1 MTTTNL
7 RIRGL
12 TKSFGGV
19 RALDGVDLTVPAGQ
33 VHALLG
39 HNGAGKSTLI
49 KCLGGAYPPDAG
61 TIEVGGTSYTRLTP
75 RESIASGVAIIF
87 QTLSVVDA
95 LTVAENIFLG
105 QEWTRYGRI
114 DRRAQE
120 EVAAGLLERVAA
132 KCSPRDR
139 VGDLPMG
146 QRQLVEI
153 AKALSR
159 SASVLVLDEPT
170 AALSGAETD
179 ALAERVEDLRTQGLA
194 VVYVTHLLGEV
205 ERLADA
211 VTVLRDGR
219 VAHHAGVAGQTRRD
233 LVEAV
238 AGSPVQ
244 DARDP
249 RPAPGPRAH
258 GLGRPPGSEVQ
269 GRGQTSARE
278 VQGPDE
284 MPGSDAQGFG
294 HTSGPQAHGLSHT
307 PGSEVQGR
315 GQTSGREVQGSGQT
329 PGREVQG
336 LDEMPG
342 SDAQGFGHTSG
353 PQAHGLSHTPG
364 SGVQGR
370 GHPPGP
376 EAHGLGQTPG
386 SDVQGLG
393 HTSGT
398 QAHGLSHTPG
408 PEAHGLAHPPAP
420 DAHEPLHT
428 PTRDVPEARR
438 APVSPRLVVEAL
450 HGPGFGPVDLTVASG
465 ERVGLFGLIGSGR
478 TRILETLYGR
488 RRATAGTIRAGDR
501 TVTPARPTDALA
513 AGIALVPADR
523 RTQGLFP
530 SLSAQDNTL
539 LPTVRPLARYG
550 VRALHTERRVF
561 EALAAAV
568 GLRPA
573 QPRLPAGAFSG
584 GNQQKLV
591 LGRWINEARHVDVL
605 LLDEPTQGVDVG
617 ARREIYRVVSAL
629 AEDRGTAVL
638 FASSDPEEIVALA
651 DRCLIVARG
660 RIVGELSGTEL
671 TEQALL
677 SAVHDPLTAE
687 GAA

>member
-7 RIRGL
+7 RISGL

-105 QEWTRYGRI
+105 QEWTRHGRI

-120 EVAAGLLERVAA
+120 EVAAGLLQRVAA

-159 SASVLVLDEPT
+159 SAAVLVLDEPT

-179 ALAERVEDLRTQGLA
+179 ALAQRVEDLRTQGLA
-194 VVYVTHLLGEV
+194 IVYVTHLLGEV

-219 VAHHAGVAGQTRRD
+219 VAHHTTVSGRTRRE
-233 LVEAV
+233 LVEAI
-238 AGSPVQ
+238 AG
-244 DARDP
+244 
-249 RPAPGPRAH
+249 RPAQAVAKSPR
-258 GLGRPPGSEVQ
+258 
-269 GRGQTSARE
+269 
-278 VQGPDE
+278 
-284 MPGSDAQGFG
+284 
-294 HTSGPQAHGLSHT
+294 
-307 PGSEVQGR
+307 
-315 GQTSGREVQGSGQT
+315 
-329 PGREVQG
+329 
-336 LDEMPG
+336 
-342 SDAQGFGHTSG
+342 
-353 PQAHGLSHTPG
+353 
-364 SGVQGR
+364 
-370 GHPPGP
+370 
-376 EAHGLGQTPG
+376 
-386 SDVQGLG
+386 
-393 HTSGT
+393 
-398 QAHGLSHTPG
+398 
-408 PEAHGLAHPPAP
+408 PPAP
-420 DAHEPLHT
+420 
-428 PTRDVPEARR
+428 
-438 APVSPRLVVEAL
+438 PRLVAEDL
-450 HGPGFGPVDLTVASG
+450 RGPGFGPVGLSVAEG

-488 RRATAGTIRAGDR
+488 RRATAGTIRVGDR
-501 TVTPARPTDALA
+501 TVAPARPADALA

-530 SLSAQDNTL
+530 SMTAQDNAL
-539 LPTVRPLARYG
+539 LPSVKPLSRLG
-550 VRALHTERRVF
+550 VRALSSERGVF
-561 EALAAAV
+561 GALATAV

-573 QPRLPAGAFSG
+573 RPRLPAGAFSG

-591 LGRWINEARHVDVL
+591 LGRWINEARQVDVL

-617 ARREIYRVVSAL
+617 ARQEIYRVVSTL
-629 AEDRGTAVL
+629 AEERGTAVL

-660 RIVGELSGTEL
+660 RIAGELSGAEL

>member
-7 RIRGL
+7 RISGL

-75 RESIASGVAIIF
+75 PESIASGVAIIF

-105 QEWTRYGRI
+105 QEWTRHGRI

-120 EVAAGLLERVAA
+120 EVAAALLQRVAA

-159 SASVLVLDEPT
+159 SAAVLVLDEPT

-179 ALAERVEDLRTQGLA
+179 ALAQRVEDLRTQGLA
-194 VVYVTHLLGEV
+194 IVYVTHLLGEV

-219 VAHHAGVAGQTRRD
+219 VAHHATVAGQTRRD
-233 LVEAV
+233 LVEAI
-238 AGSPVQ
+238 AG
-244 DARDP
+244 
-249 RPAPGPRAH
+249 RPAETVRKPR
-258 GLGRPPGSEVQ
+258 R
-269 GRGQTSARE
+269 
-278 VQGPDE
+278 
-284 MPGSDAQGFG
+284 
-294 HTSGPQAHGLSHT
+294 
-307 PGSEVQGR
+307 
-315 GQTSGREVQGSGQT
+315 
-329 PGREVQG
+329 
-336 LDEMPG
+336 
-342 SDAQGFGHTSG
+342 
-353 PQAHGLSHTPG
+353 
-364 SGVQGR
+364 
-370 GHPPGP
+370 
-376 EAHGLGQTPG
+376 
-386 SDVQGLG
+386 
-393 HTSGT
+393 
-398 QAHGLSHTPG
+398 
-408 PEAHGLAHPPAP
+408 PPAP
-420 DAHEPLHT
+420 
-428 PTRDVPEARR
+428 
-438 APVSPRLVVEAL
+438 PRLVVEAL
-450 HGPGFGPVDLTVASG
+450 HGPGFGPVDLTVAEG

-478 TRILETLYGR
+478 TRVLETLYGR
-488 RRATAGTIRAGDR
+488 RRATAGTIRVGDR
-501 TVTPARPTDALA
+501 AVTPTRPADALA

-530 SLSAQDNTL
+530 SMTAQDNAL
-539 LPTVRPLARYG
+539 LPSVRPLSRHG
-550 VRALHTERRVF
+550 LRALRSERRVF
-561 EALAAAV
+561 GALATAV
-568 GLRPA
+568 GLRPVR
-573 QPRLPAGAFSG
+573 PRLPAGAFSG

-617 ARREIYRVVSAL
+617 ARQEIYRVVSTL
-629 AEDRGTAVL
+629 AEERGTAVL

-660 RIVGELSGTEL
+660 RIAGELSGAEL

-677 SAVHDPLTAE
+677 SAVHDPLTAVHDSMTAE

>member
-7 RIRGL
+7 RVSGL

-49 KCLGGAYPPDAG
+49 KCLGGAFPPDAG
-61 TIEVGGTSYTRLTP
+61 TIEIGGTTYTRLTP
-75 RESIASGVAIIF
+75 RESIAAGVAIIF

-105 QEWTRYGRI
+105 QEWTRHGRV

-132 KCSPRDR
+132 RCSPRDR
-139 VGDLPMG
+139 VGDLPTG

-179 ALAERVEDLRTQGLA
+179 ALAERVEDLRAQGLA
-194 VVYVTHLLGEV
+194 IVHVTHLLAEV

-219 VAHHAGVAGQTRRD
+219 VAHRTTVAGRTRRD
-233 LVEAV
+233 LVAAIAGRPAEAV
-238 AGSPVQ
+238 
-244 DARDP
+244 R
-249 RPAPGPRAH
+249 GPR
-258 GLGRPPGSEVQ
+258 R
-269 GRGQTSARE
+269 
-278 VQGPDE
+278 
-284 MPGSDAQGFG
+284 
-294 HTSGPQAHGLSHT
+294 
-307 PGSEVQGR
+307 
-315 GQTSGREVQGSGQT
+315 
-329 PGREVQG
+329 
-336 LDEMPG
+336 
-342 SDAQGFGHTSG
+342 
-353 PQAHGLSHTPG
+353 
-364 SGVQGR
+364 
-370 GHPPGP
+370 
-376 EAHGLGQTPG
+376 
-386 SDVQGLG
+386 
-393 HTSGT
+393 
-398 QAHGLSHTPG
+398 
-408 PEAHGLAHPPAP
+408 
-420 DAHEPLHT
+420 T
-428 PTRDVPEARR
+428 PTP
-438 APVSPRLVVEAL
+438 PRLVVEGL
-450 HGPGFGPVDLTVASG
+450 RGPGFGPLGITVAEG

-478 TRILETLYGR
+478 TRVLETLYGR
-488 RRATAGTIRAGDR
+488 RRATAGTIRVGDR
-501 TVTPARPTDALA
+501 AVTPARPADALA

-523 RTQGLFP
+523 RAQGLFP
-530 SLSAQDNTL
+530 SLSAQDNAL
-539 LPTVRPLARYG
+539 LPALRPLARHG
-550 VRALHTERRVF
+550 VRALRAERRVF
-561 EALAAAV
+561 GALAAAV

-573 QPRLPAGAFSG
+573 RPGLPAGAFSG

-617 ARREIYRVVSAL
+617 ARQEIYRVVSAL
-629 AEDRGTAVL
+629 AEEQGTAVL

-671 TEQALL
+671 TEQSLL
-677 SAVHDPLTAE
+677 SAVHDPLPAE

>member
-7 RIRGL
+7 RVSGL

-49 KCLGGAYPPDAG
+49 KCLGGAFPPDAG
-61 TIEVGGTSYTRLTP
+61 TIEIGGTTYTRLTP
-75 RESIASGVAIIF
+75 RESIAAGVAIIF

-105 QEWTRYGRI
+105 QEWTRHGRV

-120 EVAAGLLERVAA
+120 EVAANLLERVAA
-132 KCSPRDR
+132 RCSPRDR
-139 VGDLPMG
+139 VGDLPTG

-179 ALAERVEDLRTQGLA
+179 ALAERVEDLRAQGLA
-194 VVYVTHLLGEV
+194 IVHVTHLLAEV

-219 VAHHAGVAGQTRRD
+219 VAHRTTVAGRTRRD
-233 LVEAV
+233 LVAAIAGRPTEAV
-238 AGSPVQ
+238 
-244 DARDP
+244 RRP
-249 RPAPGPRAH
+249 RR
-258 GLGRPPGSEVQ
+258 
-269 GRGQTSARE
+269 
-278 VQGPDE
+278 
-284 MPGSDAQGFG
+284 
-294 HTSGPQAHGLSHT
+294 
-307 PGSEVQGR
+307 
-315 GQTSGREVQGSGQT
+315 
-329 PGREVQG
+329 
-336 LDEMPG
+336 
-342 SDAQGFGHTSG
+342 
-353 PQAHGLSHTPG
+353 
-364 SGVQGR
+364 
-370 GHPPGP
+370 
-376 EAHGLGQTPG
+376 
-386 SDVQGLG
+386 
-393 HTSGT
+393 
-398 QAHGLSHTPG
+398 
-408 PEAHGLAHPPAP
+408 
-420 DAHEPLHT
+420 T
-428 PTRDVPEARR
+428 PTP
-438 APVSPRLVVEAL
+438 PRLVVEGL
-450 HGPGFGPVDLTVASG
+450 RGPGFGPLGITVAEG

-478 TRILETLYGR
+478 TRVLETLYGR
-488 RRATAGTIRAGDR
+488 RRATAGTIRVGDR
-501 TVTPARPTDALA
+501 AVTPARPADALA

-523 RTQGLFP
+523 RAQGLFP
-530 SLSAQDNTL
+530 SLSAQDNAL
-539 LPTVRPLARYG
+539 LPALRPLARHG
-550 VRALHTERRVF
+550 VRALRAERRVF
-561 EALAAAV
+561 GALAAAV

-573 QPRLPAGAFSG
+573 RPGLPAGAFSG

-617 ARREIYRVVSAL
+617 ARQEIYRVVSAL
-629 AEDRGTAVL
+629 AEEQGTAVL

-671 TEQALL
+671 TEQSLL
-677 SAVHDPLTAE
+677 SAVHDPLPAE

>member
-7 RIRGL
+7 RISGL

-61 TIEVGGTSYTRLTP
+61 TIEVGGTSYIRLTP

-105 QEWTRYGRI
+105 QEWTRHGRI
-114 DRRAQE
+114 DRHAQE
-120 EVAAGLLERVAA
+120 EVAAGLLQRVAA

-159 SASVLVLDEPT
+159 SAAVLVLDEPT

-179 ALAERVEDLRTQGLA
+179 ALAQRVEDLRTQGLA
-194 VVYVTHLLGEV
+194 IVYVTHLLGEV

-219 VAHHAGVAGQTRRD
+219 VAHHATVSGQTRRE
-233 LVEAV
+233 LVEAI
-238 AGSPVQ
+238 AG
-244 DARDP
+244 
-249 RPAPGPRAH
+249 RPAQAVTKSPR
-258 GLGRPPGSEVQ
+258 
-269 GRGQTSARE
+269 
-278 VQGPDE
+278 
-284 MPGSDAQGFG
+284 
-294 HTSGPQAHGLSHT
+294 
-307 PGSEVQGR
+307 
-315 GQTSGREVQGSGQT
+315 
-329 PGREVQG
+329 
-336 LDEMPG
+336 
-342 SDAQGFGHTSG
+342 
-353 PQAHGLSHTPG
+353 
-364 SGVQGR
+364 
-370 GHPPGP
+370 
-376 EAHGLGQTPG
+376 
-386 SDVQGLG
+386 
-393 HTSGT
+393 
-398 QAHGLSHTPG
+398 
-408 PEAHGLAHPPAP
+408 PPAP
-420 DAHEPLHT
+420 
-428 PTRDVPEARR
+428 
-438 APVSPRLVVEAL
+438 PRLVAEDL
-450 HGPGFGPVDLTVASG
+450 RGPGFGPVGLSVAEG

-488 RRATAGTIRAGDR
+488 RRATAGTIRVGDR
-501 TVTPARPTDALA
+501 TVAPARPADALA

-523 RTQGLFP
+523 RAQGLFP
-530 SLSAQDNTL
+530 SMTAQDNAL
-539 LPTVRPLARYG
+539 LPSVKPLSRLG
-550 VRALHTERRVF
+550 VRALSAERRVF
-561 EALAAAV
+561 GALATAV

-573 QPRLPAGAFSG
+573 RPRLPAGAFSG

-591 LGRWINEARHVDVL
+591 LGRWINEARQVDVL

-617 ARREIYRVVSAL
+617 ARQEIYRVVSTL
-629 AEDRGTAVL
+629 AEEHGTAVL

-660 RIVGELSGTEL
+660 RIAGELSGAEL

>member
-75 RESIASGVAIIF
+75 RESIAAGVAIIF

-105 QEWTRYGRI
+105 QEWTRHGRI

-120 EVAAGLLERVAA
+120 EVAAGLLQRVAA
-132 KCSPRDR
+132 RCSPRDR
-139 VGDLPMG
+139 VGDLPMA

-179 ALAERVEDLRTQGLA
+179 ALAQRVEDLRTQGLA
-194 VVYVTHLLGEV
+194 IVYVTHLLSEV

-219 VAHHAGVAGQTRRD
+219 VTHQATVAGQTRRD
-233 LVEAV
+233 LVEAI
-238 AGSPVQ
+238 AG
-244 DARDP
+244 
-249 RPAPGPRAH
+249 RPTEAAHGPRRVPGTDAPE
-258 GLGRPPGSEVQ
+258 PPRRTSPHARMSRYASGSGGDEA
-269 GRGQTSARE
+269 RGKPS
-278 VQGPDE
+278 P
-284 MPGSDAQGFG
+284 DAQRAPCA
-294 HTSGPQAHGLSHT
+294 SGPTGHDVRRT
-307 PGSEVQGR
+307 PS
-315 GQTSGREVQGSGQT
+315 
-329 PGREVQG
+329 P
-336 LDEMPG
+336 
-342 SDAQGFGHTSG
+342 DAQEPRRT
-353 PQAHGLSHTPG
+353 TD
-364 SGVQGR
+364 R
-370 GHPPGP
+370 D
-376 EAHGLGQTPG
+376 EY
-386 SDVQGLG
+386 
-393 HTSGT
+393 
-398 QAHGLSHTPG
+398 TPG
-408 PEAHGLAHPPAP
+408 PDAPAP
-420 DAHEPLHT
+420 QSAPT
-428 PTRDVPEARR
+428 P
-438 APVSPRLVVEAL
+438 PRLAVEAL
-450 HGPGFGPVDLTVASG
+450 RGPGFGPVGLTVAGG

-488 RRATAGTIRAGDR
+488 RRATAGTIRVGAR
-501 TVTPARPTDALA
+501 TVSPARPADALG

-523 RTQGLFP
+523 RAQGLFP
-530 SLSAQDNTL
+530 SLSAQDNVL
-539 LPTVRPLARYG
+539 LPAVRTLARYH
-550 VRALHTERRVF
+550 VRALRTERRVF
-561 EALAAAV
+561 DALATAV

-573 QPRLPAGAFSG
+573 RPGLPAGAFSG

-591 LGRWINEARHVDVL
+591 LGRWINEARQVDVL

-617 ARREIYRVVSAL
+617 ARQEIYQVVSRL
-629 AEDRGTAVL
+629 AAERGTAVL
-638 FASSDPEEIVALA
+638 FASGDPEEIVALA
-651 DRCLIVARG
+651 DRCLIVAGG
-660 RIVGELSGTEL
+660 RIIGELSGTGL

-677 SAVHDPLTAE
+677 SAVHDADPDPVPAE

>member
-7 RIRGL
+7 RISGL

-49 KCLGGAYPPDAG
+49 KCLGGAYPPDGG
-61 TIEVGGTSYTRLTP
+61 TIEVGGTSYNRLTP

-105 QEWTRYGRI
+105 QEWTRHGRI

-120 EVAAGLLERVAA
+120 EVAAGLLQRVAA

-159 SASVLVLDEPT
+159 SAAVLVLDEPT

-179 ALAERVEDLRTQGLA
+179 ALAHRVEDLRTQGLA
-194 VVYVTHLLGEV
+194 IVYVTHLLGEV

-219 VAHHAGVAGQTRRD
+219 VAHHATVSGRTRRE
-233 LVEAV
+233 LVEAI
-238 AGSPVQ
+238 A
-244 DARDP
+244 
-249 RPAPGPRAH
+249 
-258 GLGRPPGSEVQ
+258 GRP
-269 GRGQTSARE
+269 T
-278 VQGPDE
+278 
-284 MPGSDAQGFG
+284 
-294 HTSGPQAHGLSHT
+294 
-307 PGSEVQGR
+307 
-315 GQTSGREVQGSGQT
+315 
-329 PGREVQG
+329 
-336 LDEMPG
+336 
-342 SDAQGFGHTSG
+342 
-353 PQAHGLSHTPG
+353 
-364 SGVQGR
+364 
-370 GHPPGP
+370 
-376 EAHGLGQTPG
+376 EALPK
-386 SDVQGLG
+386 S
-393 HTSGT
+393 
-398 QAHGLSHTPG
+398 PR
-408 PEAHGLAHPPAP
+408 PPAP
-420 DAHEPLHT
+420 
-428 PTRDVPEARR
+428 
-438 APVSPRLVVEAL
+438 PRLVAEAL
-450 HGPGFGPVDLTVASG
+450 RGPGFGPVGLSVAEG

-488 RRATAGTIRAGDR
+488 RRATAGTIRVGDR
-501 TVTPARPTDALA
+501 AVAPTRPADGLA

-523 RTQGLFP
+523 RAQGLFP
-530 SLSAQDNTL
+530 SMTAQDNAL
-539 LPTVRPLARYG
+539 LPSVRSLSRFG
-550 VRALHTERRVF
+550 VRGLRSERRVF
-561 EALAAAV
+561 GALATAV

-573 QPRLPAGAFSG
+573 RPRLSAGAFSG

-591 LGRWINEARHVDVL
+591 LGRWINEARQVDVL

-617 ARREIYRVVSAL
+617 ARQEIYRVVSAL
-629 AEDRGTAVL
+629 AEERGTAVL

-677 SAVHDPLTAE
+677 SAVHDPQIAE

>member
-1 MTTTNL
+1 MTTTTL
-7 RIRGL
+7 RISGL

-75 RESIASGVAIIF
+75 RASIASGVAIIF

-105 QEWTRYGRI
+105 QEWTRHGRI

-120 EVAAGLLERVAA
+120 EVAAGLMERVAA

-159 SASVLVLDEPT
+159 SAAVLVLDEPT

-179 ALAERVEDLRTQGLA
+179 ALAQRVEDLRTQGLA
-194 VVYVTHLLGEV
+194 IVYVTHLLGEV

-219 VAHHAGVAGQTRRD
+219 VAHHATVSGRTRRE
-233 LVEAV
+233 LVEAI
-238 AGSPVQ
+238 A
-244 DARDP
+244 
-249 RPAPGPRAH
+249 
-258 GLGRPPGSEVQ
+258 GRPTEVVPKSP
-269 GRGQTSARE
+269 R
-278 VQGPDE
+278 
-284 MPGSDAQGFG
+284 
-294 HTSGPQAHGLSHT
+294 
-307 PGSEVQGR
+307 
-315 GQTSGREVQGSGQT
+315 
-329 PGREVQG
+329 
-336 LDEMPG
+336 
-342 SDAQGFGHTSG
+342 
-353 PQAHGLSHTPG
+353 
-364 SGVQGR
+364 
-370 GHPPGP
+370 
-376 EAHGLGQTPG
+376 
-386 SDVQGLG
+386 
-393 HTSGT
+393 
-398 QAHGLSHTPG
+398 
-408 PEAHGLAHPPAP
+408 PPAP
-420 DAHEPLHT
+420 
-428 PTRDVPEARR
+428 
-438 APVSPRLVVEAL
+438 PRLIAEDL
-450 HGPGFGPVDLTVASG
+450 RGPGFGPVGLSVAEG

-488 RRATAGTIRAGDR
+488 RRATAGTIRVGDR
-501 TVTPARPTDALA
+501 TVAPARPADALA

-523 RTQGLFP
+523 RAQGLFP
-530 SLSAQDNTL
+530 SMTAQDNAL
-539 LPTVRPLARYG
+539 LPSVKPLSRLG
-550 VRALHTERRVF
+550 VRALRSERRVF
-561 EALAAAV
+561 DGLATAV

-573 QPRLPAGAFSG
+573 RSRLPAGAFSG

-617 ARREIYRVVSAL
+617 ARQEIYRVVSTL
-629 AEDRGTAVL
+629 AEERGTAVL
-638 FASSDPEEIVALA
+638 FASSDPEEVVALA

-677 SAVHDPLTAE
+677 SAVHAPLTAE

>member
-7 RIRGL
+7 RISGL

-19 RALDGVDLTVPAGQ
+19 RALDGVHLTVPAGQ

-105 QEWTRYGRI
+105 QEWTRHGRI

-159 SASVLVLDEPT
+159 SAAVLVLDEPT
-170 AALSGAETD
+170 AALSGAETE
-179 ALAERVEDLRTQGLA
+179 ALAERVEDLRAQGLA
-194 VVYVTHLLGEV
+194 IVYVTHLLGEV

-219 VAHHAGVAGQTRRD
+219 VAHHATVAGQKRRD
-233 LVEAV
+233 LVEAI
-238 AGSPVQ
+238 A
-244 DARDP
+244 
-249 RPAPGPRAH
+249 
-258 GLGRPPGSEVQ
+258 GRPTETVRKSRRP
-269 GRGQTSARE
+269 
-278 VQGPDE
+278 P
-284 MPGSDAQGFG
+284 
-294 HTSGPQAHGLSHT
+294 T
-307 PGSEVQGR
+307 P
-315 GQTSGREVQGSGQT
+315 
-329 PGREVQG
+329 
-336 LDEMPG
+336 
-342 SDAQGFGHTSG
+342 
-353 PQAHGLSHTPG
+353 
-364 SGVQGR
+364 
-370 GHPPGP
+370 
-376 EAHGLGQTPG
+376 
-386 SDVQGLG
+386 
-393 HTSGT
+393 
-398 QAHGLSHTPG
+398 
-408 PEAHGLAHPPAP
+408 
-420 DAHEPLHT
+420 
-428 PTRDVPEARR
+428 
-438 APVSPRLVVEAL
+438 PRLLVEAL
-450 HGPGFGPVDLTVASG
+450 HGPGFGPVDLTVAAG
-465 ERVGLFGLIGSGR
+465 ECVGLFGLIGSGR
-478 TRILETLYGR
+478 TRVLETLYGR
-488 RRATAGTIRAGDR
+488 RRACAGTIRVGDR
-501 TVTPARPTDALA
+501 TVTPARPADALA

-523 RTQGLFP
+523 RAQGLFP
-530 SLSAQDNTL
+530 SMTAQDNAL
-539 LPTVRPLARYG
+539 LPSVQPLSRHG
-550 VRALHTERRVF
+550 LRALRSERRVF
-561 EALAAAV
+561 GALATAV

-573 QPRLPAGAFSG
+573 RPRLPAGAFSG

-617 ARREIYRVVSAL
+617 ARQEIYRVVSAQ
-629 AEDRGTAVL
+629 AEERGTAVL

-660 RIVGELSGTEL
+660 RIVGELSGAAL

-677 SAVHDPLTAE
+677 SAVHDPLTTE

>member
-61 TIEVGGTSYTRLTP
+61 TIEVGGTTHTRLSP
-75 RESIASGVAIIF
+75 RESIAAGVAIIF

-120 EVAAGLLERVAA
+120 DVAAGLLERVAA
-132 KCSPRDR
+132 RCSPRDR

-179 ALAERVEDLRTQGLA
+179 ALAERVEDLRPQGLA
-194 VVYVTHLLGEV
+194 IVYVTHLLAEV

-219 VAHHAGVAGQTRRD
+219 VAHQGTVAGQTRAE
-233 LVEAV
+233 LVA
-238 AGSPVQ
+238 AIS
-244 DARDP
+244 
-249 RPAPGPRAH
+249 
-258 GLGRPPGSEVQ
+258 GRPPGDAHGPRRAAATDVQ
-269 GRGQTSARE
+269 DPPPGPARDTRE
-278 VQGPDE
+278 PWHAPGSGLREPWRA
-284 MPGSDAQGFG
+284 PGSDLREPGQGPG
-294 HTSGPQAHGLSHT
+294 SGLREPGQG
-307 PGSEVQGR
+307 PGSEAHEPRRTPSRDGR
-315 GQTSGREVQGSGQT
+315 DPAYT
-329 PGREVQG
+329 
-336 LDEMPG
+336 
-342 SDAQGFGHTSG
+342 
-353 PQAHGLSHTPG
+353 
-364 SGVQGR
+364 
-370 GHPPGP
+370 
-376 EAHGLGQTPG
+376 
-386 SDVQGLG
+386 
-393 HTSGT
+393 
-398 QAHGLSHTPG
+398 
-408 PEAHGLAHPPAP
+408 PAP
-420 DAHEPLHT
+420 D
-428 PTRDVPEARR
+428 VPGSRR
-438 APVSPRLVVEAL
+438 TSPPPRLVVQAL
-450 HGPGFGPVDLTVASG
+450 RGPGFGPVDVTVAEG

-478 TRILETLYGR
+478 TRVLETLYGR
-488 RRATAGTIRAGDR
+488 RRATAGTIRVGDR
-501 TVTPARPTDALA
+501 TVAPVRPADALA

-523 RTQGLFP
+523 RSQGLFP

-539 LPTVRPLARYG
+539 LPAVRPLSRHG
-550 VRALHTERRVF
+550 VRALRTERRVF
-561 EALAAAV
+561 EALATAV

-573 QPRLPAGAFSG
+573 RPGLPAGAFSG

-617 ARREIYRVVSAL
+617 ARQEIYRVVSSL
-629 AEDRGTAVL
+629 AAERGTAVL

-651 DRCLIVARG
+651 DRCLIVAGG
-660 RIVGELSGTEL
+660 RIAGELSGAEL

-677 SAVHDPLTAE
+677 SAVHTPLPAE